1 MYYFITIYILCWV
14 LLFITCINQP
24 GSYPLLPEDFIYVF
38 FSMYILV
45 IKNNIPNRAN
55 IRILA
60 AGFQPTAC
68 WMSAMCCV
76 YQCGWDVTHNTSGQV
91 CCGLRQDKD
100 KALWQAHRCVRL
112 WCCLDQQGFS
122 QSEGGESWSNQ
133 CWSLLQ
139 VS

>member
-1 MYYFITIYILCWV
+1 MYYFITIYILCVEYCFSLLV
-14 LLFITCINQP
+14 LTSQDLIHCYLKISFM
-24 GSYPLLPEDFIYVF
+24 FF

-45 IKNNIPNRAN
+45 IKNIPNRAN

-60 AGFQPTAC
+60 AGFQPTTSR
-68 WMSAMCCV
+68 MSAMCCV
-76 YQCGWDVTHNTSGQV
+76 YQCGWDVTHNTSSQV
-91 CCGLRQDKD
+91 RCGLRQDKD
-100 KALWQAHRCVRL
+100 KALWQAHRCVGL